1 MIWTAVGF
9 AVTYQIFLMVP
20 AYTLHAVAPELSQM
34 LVMGLSYLIV
44 GAALFWFLDQRG
56 VVSDVAGLG
65 DRNSTTILVT
75 PVAVAAIY
83 FLSTLV
89 SDVLVATFGP
99 EGLSISEDMQAIM
112 RFSSPLALFFTVV
125 LVAPL
130 VEEFIYRGLLMGVL
144 LARGWT
150 PLAATGLSALIFS
163 VQHFQYGWIGIV
175 TVFMFAMMFG
185 FLRVATGGLFSPIL
199 AHVICNAVSVIY
211 W

>member
-9 AVTYQIFLMVP
+9 AVTYQIFLQIP
-20 AYTLHAVAPELSQM
+20 AYTLYAVAPELSQVW
-34 LVMGLSYLIV
+34 VMGLSYLSV
-44 GAALFWFLDQRG
+44 GAMLFWFLDQEG
-56 VVSDVAGLG
+56 VVREVAGLG
-65 DRNSTTILVT
+65 DRNSTTTLAT
-75 PVAVAAIY
+75 LVAVAAVY

-99 EGLSISEDMQAIM
+99 EGLSISEDMQVIM
-112 RFSSPLALFFTVV
+112 RFSRPLELFFTVV

-144 LARGWT
+144 LERGWA

-175 TVFMFAMMFG
+175 TVFMFAMLFG
-185 FLRVATGGLFSPIL
+185 VLRVATGGLYAPIL